1 MSNVA
6 GYFRGKPACSCL
18 LKWLPAYEAELLR
31 RGLLKSNLDVW
42 QLIGGAAASGGTH
55 ALGGCFDIA
64 QTSREQIAI
73 ARQMGADAT
82 WFRRYNWDGKGG
94 MAHTHGV
101 LRGCPHNGPAR
112 YQIAAVDQGYNGL
125 GWMGRGGKDDG
136 PRPLTRRTWQQGIAW
151 AKSQTPKPVAHRIG
165 TWNVALIIKRPDLA
179 DRVKRIRAKV
189 KLVRLDVLGVQ
200 EAPSSGDGRHLK
212 ATLIGRDGK
221 RMKRVGAK
229 ARYIFL
235 RSDAKVHG
243 SATWNPWPK
252 NKKVTKPV
260 TTACA
265 TIDGHKRFYVNCHP
279 VSGAGFSKH
288 RELHAKA
295 TIVKSIRRAKKHGL
309 GREDVVFMGDFNGP
323 EFATVAARYGFVRVR
338 KHAKTVGSIVR
349 TYQAFGKKKR
359 TDAGGQYDYILVHES
374 KAKSVTRARTFW
386 TWKASDHNLTIA
398 EIKEV

>member
-1 MSNVA
+1 MVHPIPSGATVTA
-6 GYFRGKPACSCL
+6 VFGQRGRYWSMDQANDPLRA
-18 LKWLPAYEAELLR
+18 LR
-31 RGLLKSNLDVW
+31 RGNNGRPGYGIHTGYDLYAREGTPIVAATPGEVVANASDSSYGNRVVIRFDGEDWWYCHLRERSPLD
-42 QLIGGAAASGGTH
+42 IGQRIEAGEGVGRVGQTGNVSGPH
-55 ALGGCFDIA
+55 LHLERRIAGGGWVR
-64 QTSREQIAI
+64 S
-73 ARQMGADAT
+73 
-82 WFRRYNWDGKGG
+82 
-94 MAHTHGV
+94 H
-101 LRGCPHNGPAR
+101 LRDPK
-112 YQIAAVDQGYNGL
+112 VGL
-125 GWMGRGGKDDG
+125 
-136 PRPLTRRTWQQGIAW
+136 AW
-151 AKSQTPKPVAHRIG
+151 KPPKIAHRIG
-165 TWNVALIIKRPDLA
+165 TWNVALIIKRPNLA

-189 KLVRLDVLGVQ
+189 KHVRLDVLGVQ

-374 KAKSVTRARTFW
+374 KAKAVTRARTFW